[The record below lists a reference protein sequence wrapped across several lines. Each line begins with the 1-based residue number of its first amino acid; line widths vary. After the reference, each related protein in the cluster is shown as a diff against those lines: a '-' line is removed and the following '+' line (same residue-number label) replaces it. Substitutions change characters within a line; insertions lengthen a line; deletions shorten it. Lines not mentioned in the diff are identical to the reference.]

1 MAPSLPSTCP
11 WCQTRAMTF
20 SGWTDAALDFYEGLE
35 VDNSRAYWQ
44 SHKKVY
50 DEEVREPMEALL
62 AELCDEF
69 GDAKMFR
76 PHRDVRFS
84 ADKTP
89 YKTHVGATLANHGY
103 VQVSAGGLAVASG
116 TYVFA
121 SDQLARYRR
130 AVALDLAGEAL
141 VRIVEDARA
150 GGLTITAAST
160 LATAPRGYPKDHPRI
175 ELLRMKGLVTW
186 RAWPVEPWLA
196 TAEAKDEVVSV
207 LRTSGPLA
215 QWLDLHVGASEA
227 ELLSRR
233 DS

>member
-1 MAPSLPSTCP
+1 
-11 WCQTRAMTF
+11 MTF

-44 SHKKVY
+44 SHKQVY
-50 DEEVREPMEALL
+50 DEAVREPMEALL

-89 YKTHVGATLANHGY
+89 YKTHAGATFANHGY
-103 VQVSAGGLAVASG
+103 VQVSASGLAVASG

-121 SDQLARYRR
+121 TDQLARYRR
-130 AVALDLAGEAL
+130 AVALDPTGEAL
-141 VRIVEDARA
+141 VKIVDDVGRA
-150 GGLTITAAST
+150 GLRITAAST
-160 LATAPRGYPKDHPRI
+160 LKTAPRGYPKDHPRV

-186 RAWPVEPWLA
+186 QDWPVEPWLA
-196 TAEAKDEVVSV
+196 TAAAKDKVVTALRASV
-207 LRTSGPLA
+207 PLV
-215 QWLDLHVGASEA
+215 QWLSFHVGASEL
-227 ELLSRR
+227 ERSFRG
-233 DS
+233 